1 MEVSSKQKVNLT
13 ASGRVQGVG
22 FRRFVEKKASL
33 YNISGWVK
41 NNADGTVAIEA
52 SADQEALKLFMEAV
66 KKGGIFSRV
75 DELRVE
81 AREAVKDTSTGFSVR
96 F

>member
-1 MEVSSKQKVNLT
+1 MASGQKQKLKLI

-22 FRRFVEKKASL
+22 FRRFVEKKANL
-33 YNISGWVK
+33 YNIAGCVK
-41 NNADGTVAIEA
+41 NNADGSVVIEA
-52 SADQEALKLFMEAV
+52 CAEQEELKIFMEAV

-75 DELRVE
+75 DELIVE
-81 AREAVKDTSTGFSVR
+81 SKETVNEHEKGFKVS

>member
-1 MEVSSKQKVNLT
+1 MSSELKQKVNII

-22 FRRFVEKKASL
+22 FRRFVEKKANL
-33 YNISGWVK
+33 FNIAGWVK
-41 NNADGTVAIEA
+41 NNADGTVSIEA
-52 SADQEALKLFMEAV
+52 CADQELLKLFREAV

-75 DELRVE
+75 DELKVE
-81 AREAVKDTSTGFSVR
+81 EIEVVKDYHGEFRVL